1 MIEEIEDK
9 RAEEEEKSEEEDSIA
24 DEDFDASNLFKLLLR

>member
-24 DEDFDASNLFKLLLR
+24 DVSNLFKLLLR